1 MQNDTFAVCGVGSRF
16 DDRITGEQRGWG
28 FSMADMAR
36 LGLPPV
42 RCEGKGADEDSAAF
56 QKWLIKLTP
65 EDCQP

>member
-1 MQNDTFAVCGVGSRF
+1 
-16 DDRITGEQRGWG
+16 
-28 FSMADMAR
+28 MADMAR